1 MQNTES
7 TGFGVSPD
15 ILQLLHT
22 KGLEIVI
29 HHIFEHLSLEDLQC
43 CQLVSKTWYWLV
55 ERLWE
60 HHECKRVGRGWSEGN
75 PSVRVI
81 QCEKKRSVCT
91 ISGIAVD
98 ESAIVVGLGSSGI
111 VQLWSRRL
119 NKGRNDKLDN
129 LQRDIKFQAEIR
141 GLRPK

>member
-1 MQNTES
+1 MQNKES
-7 TGFGVSPD
+7 TEFDISPD
-15 ILQLLHT
+15 ILQLLND
-22 KGLEIVI
+22 KGLELVI
-29 HHIFEHLSLEDLQC
+29 HHIFEYLSLEDLQC
-43 CQLVSKTWYWLV
+43 CQLVNKTWYWIV

-98 ESAIVVGLGSSGI
+98 ESAIAVGLGSSGV

-119 NKGRNDKLDN
+119 GESTNNKLVSYTILTK
-129 LQRDIKFQAEIR
+129 RDINK
-141 GLRPK
+141 